1 MKQTEGQADRAQGA
15 KQPGITVDCERAV
28 APAGRYT

>member
-1 MKQTEGQADRAQGA
+1 VADRALGVRSI